1 MQQQEYAQ
9 ISEFGLGSLI
19 GDFFQNVKDTV
30 SGVAKAVAPIAP
42 YVIPFVAP
50 HLGITS
56 ALGQQLLGAGIGLAA
71 GQKPVDVAK
80 NMALQAATSGIA
92 SSLTGGKFG
101 QSFKQQLGIS
111 DTTGQEPGF
120 MKKYIT
126 GEDSLLRQ
134 TFDPTQR
141 GERLT
146 SAATKFDQAMGQAG
160 AYQDYYK
167 SALDKAVASNNPEVL
182 STFLNKFPS
191 PTEKT
196 GFGYQYGPL
205 FAASSALLP
214 LVLPQDKPEEGA
226 GYDEAE
232 RERFTFSYARPRNTG
247 DGLTAIPGAPV
258 DNTSFIRLPF
268 EPSDPRRRAQEIA
281 DQFRI
286 PMLVAADGG
295 EVTGGIANT
304 GQKIEHPDGKVREH
318 PKRIGEIAGAGTG
331 TSDDI
336 PAMLS
341 DGEFVMTAQAVRNAG
356 GGSRKAGAKNMYKLM
371 KSLEKGG
378 SLSQQSMGM
387 VGRA

>member
-1 MQQQEYAQ
+1 MQQKEYPQ
-9 ISEFGLGSLI
+9 VYELGLGSLI

-101 QSFKQQLGIS
+101 QSFKQQLGIP

-146 SAATKFDQAMGQAG
+146 SAATKFDEAMGQAG
-160 AYQDYYK
+160 AYQDFYK
-167 SALDKAVASNNPEVL
+167 TKLQEEMTKGPEFV
-182 STFLNKFPS
+182 SSFLNKFPS

-196 GFGYQYGPL
+196 GFGYKYGPL

-214 LVLPQDKPEEGA
+214 LVLPRTEPEEGV

-232 RERFTFSYARPRNTG
+232 RERFTFSY
-247 DGLTAIPGAPV
+247 
-258 DNTSFIRLPF
+258 
-268 EPSDPRRRAQEIA
+268 
-281 DQFRI
+281 
-286 PMLVAADGG
+286 AADGG

-356 GGSRKAGAKNMYKLM
+356 NGSRKAGAKNMYKLM

>member
-1 MQQQEYAQ
+1 MQQKEYPQ
-9 ISEFGLGSLI
+9 VYELGLGSLI

-92 SSLTGGKFG
+92 SSLTGGKYG
-101 QSFKQQLGIS
+101 QSFKQQLGIP

-126 GEDSLLRQ
+126 GEDSFLRQ

-146 SAATKFDQAMGQAG
+146 SAATKFDEAMGQAG
-160 AYQDYYK
+160 AYQDFYK
-167 SALDKAVASNNPEVL
+167 TKLQEEMTKGPEFV
-182 STFLNKFPS
+182 SSFLNKFPS

-196 GFGYQYGPL
+196 GFGYKYGPL

-214 LVLPQDKPEEGA
+214 LVLPRTEPEEGV

-232 RERFTFSYARPRNTG
+232 RERFTFSY
-247 DGLTAIPGAPV
+247 
-258 DNTSFIRLPF
+258 
-268 EPSDPRRRAQEIA
+268 
-281 DQFRI
+281 
-286 PMLVAADGG
+286 AADGG

-356 GGSRKAGAKNMYKLM
+356 NGSRKAGAKNMYKLM

>member
-101 QSFKQQLGIS
+101 QSFKQQLGIP
-111 DTTGQEPGF
+111 DTTGQETGF

-160 AYQDYYK
+160 AYKDYYK
-167 SALDKAVASNNPEVL
+167 SVLDKAVANNNTEAL

-214 LVLPQDKPEEGA
+214 LAFRQDEPEEGV

-232 RERFTFSYARPRNTG
+232 RERFTFSY
-247 DGLTAIPGAPV
+247 
-258 DNTSFIRLPF
+258 
-268 EPSDPRRRAQEIA
+268 
-281 DQFRI
+281 
-286 PMLVAADGG
+286 AADGG

>member
-1 MQQQEYAQ
+1 MQQKEYPQ
-9 ISEFGLGSLI
+9 VYELGLGSLI

-101 QSFKQQLGIS
+101 QSFKQQLGIP

-146 SAATKFDQAMGQAG
+146 SAATKFDEAMGQAG
-160 AYQDYYK
+160 AYQDFYK
-167 SALDKAVASNNPEVL
+167 TKLQEEMTKGPEFV
-182 STFLNKFPS
+182 SSFLNKFPS

-196 GFGYQYGPL
+196 GFGYKYGPL

-214 LVLPQDKPEEGA
+214 LVLPRTEPEEGV
-226 GYDEAE
+226 GYDETE
-232 RERFTFSYARPRNTG
+232 RERFTFSY
-247 DGLTAIPGAPV
+247 
-258 DNTSFIRLPF
+258 
-268 EPSDPRRRAQEIA
+268 
-281 DQFRI
+281 
-286 PMLVAADGG
+286 AADGG

-356 GGSRKAGAKNMYKLM
+356 NGSRKAGAKNMYKLM
-371 KSLEKGG
+371 KNLEKGG

>member
-1 MQQQEYAQ
+1 MQQKEYPQ
-9 ISEFGLGSLI
+9 VYELGLGSLI

-101 QSFKQQLGIS
+101 QSFKQQLGIP

-146 SAATKFDQAMGQAG
+146 SAATKFDEAMGQAG
-160 AYQDYYK
+160 AYQDFYK
-167 SALDKAVASNNPEVL
+167 TKLQEEMTKGPEFV
-182 STFLNKFPS
+182 SSFLNKFPS

-196 GFGYQYGPL
+196 GFGYKYGPL

-214 LVLPQDKPEEGA
+214 LVLPRTEPEEGV

-232 RERFTFSYARPRNTG
+232 RERFTFSY
-247 DGLTAIPGAPV
+247 
-258 DNTSFIRLPF
+258 
-268 EPSDPRRRAQEIA
+268 
-281 DQFRI
+281 
-286 PMLVAADGG
+286 AADGG

-356 GGSRKAGAKNMYKLM
+356 NGSRKAGAKNMYKLM
-371 KSLEKGG
+371 KNLEKGG